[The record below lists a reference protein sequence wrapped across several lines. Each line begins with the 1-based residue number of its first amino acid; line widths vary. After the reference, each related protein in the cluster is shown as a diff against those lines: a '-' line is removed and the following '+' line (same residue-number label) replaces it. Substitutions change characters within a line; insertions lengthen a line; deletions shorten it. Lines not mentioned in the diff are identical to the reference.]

1 VGEDDV
7 TVPPRPASPAPEPA
21 RDLLGAVFAGLD
33 SAAVRW
39 CLLRPVAERD
49 RPEGDVDLLVARAD
63 LPRAVAAVRTCGL
76 VPLAAYG
83 RGSHRFFLGFDPGA
97 GRFVELDVVTE
108 LAYGP
113 HFTVRSRAEG
123 RCLAGR
129 RRAGAAWVLSQEDEF
144 WALLLHC
151 ALDRRAVDG
160 RHAERLARLAGSAS
174 LGSALVRAWPDQ
186 IDLFAHLLT
195 AARAGDWVAVVRQG
209 DELLL
214 RWRRAHRLQAAWG
227 SARGALL
234 RAAERPLQAWGRRG
248 ASVALLG
255 PDGAGKSTLAEGIEA
270 SFCFPVRRVYMG
282 LWQRRETVSGTHR
295 VVLEV
300 ALRPL
305 VVWRR
310 YLGSVGHRAIGRLVV
325 FDRYVY
331 DAMVPPT
338 GPLVRLKRPYF
349 RLLSRLC
356 PAPGLVLV
364 LDAPGGVMHARKGEH
379 DAERLEAE
387 REQFARLLRRLP
399 NAERV
404 DAARPPEI
412 VLADVLGRIWRR
424 YAERVPRMV
433 AR

>member
-1 VGEDDV
+1 
-7 TVPPRPASPAPEPA
+7 
-21 RDLLGAVFAGLD
+21 LGAVFVGLD

-39 CLLRPVAERD
+39 CLLRPVAEGG
-49 RPEGDVDLLVARAD
+49 RPDGDVDLLVAHAD
-63 LPRAVAAVRTCGL
+63 LPRAIAVLRTCGL
-76 VPLAAYG
+76 APLAAYG
-83 RGSHRFFLGFDPGA
+83 RGSHRFFLGFDPGT
-97 GRFVELDVVTE
+97 GRFVELDVVAE

-113 HFTVRSRAEG
+113 HFAVRSRAEG

-129 RRAGAAWVLSQEDEF
+129 RREGAAWVLRQEDEF

-151 ALDRRAVDG
+151 ALDSRAVDG

-174 LGSALVRAWPDQ
+174 LDSPLVRARPDRT
-186 IDLFAHLLT
+186 DLFAGPLT
-195 AARAGDWVAVVRQG
+195 AAWAGDWTAVVRQG
-209 DELLL
+209 DVLLS
-214 RWRRAHRLQAAWG
+214 RWRRAHRLQAARGRTW
-227 SARGALL
+227 GALL

-255 PDGAGKSTLAEGIEA
+255 PDGAGKSTLAEGIEG

-310 YLGSVGHRAIGRLVV
+310 YLASLGHRTLGRLVV

-349 RLLSRLC
+349 GLLSRLC

-364 LDAPGGVMHARKGEH
+364 LDVPGEVMHARKGEY
-379 DAERLEAE
+379 DAQRLEAE

-404 DAARPPEI
+404 DAARPPEV
-412 VLADVLGRIWRR
+412 VLADVLGRIWQR
-424 YAERVPRMV
+424 YAERTPQVG